1 MILLTICMICSY
13 LLVFAFG
20 RYWQWAK
27 DKENEAER
35 IEFRRR
41 YVSKQG
47 VINNERLLR

>member
-1 MILLTICMICSY
+1 MIPLTICMICSY

-20 RYWQWAK
+20 RYWQWLK
-27 DKENEAER
+27 DQEKETAR

-41 YVSKQG
+41 YVDGQG